1 VPVKVFVTGG
11 TGLIGRHLVTAL
23 QERADEVICVTR
35 SAERARNL
43 LPEAVH
49 LVEAD
54 PDQPGSWQDE
64 VQDCDAVI
72 NLAGES
78 VAKGLWTDGRKR
90 RLRQSRLHVTRNL
103 VEAIGRSGSPS
114 VLISASATGYY
125 GDGGRAALDEEH
137 EPGSGFLS
145 RLACEWEGTALQAE
159 SASTRVVLLRIGVVL
174 AREDGALPRLLMPF
188 RFGVGGPLGSG
199 RQYFPWIHVKDL
211 VRIIVFALNTPGLSG
226 PINAVAPDPPTQ
238 ATFARAMGE
247 VLHRPSWLPVPAF
260 VLRILLGEKGEML
273 LASQR
278 AVPRALRAR
287 GFHFDFDNLQ
297 TALDDL
303 LTA

>member
-1 VPVKVFVTGG
+1 VKVFVTGG

-260 VLRILLGEKGEML
+260 LLRIVLGEKSEML

>member
-1 VPVKVFVTGG
+1 MKVFVTGG
-11 TGLIGRHLVTAL
+11 TGLIGRHLVAEL
-23 QERADEVICVTR
+23 MERADEVTCVTR
-35 SAERARNL
+35 SAERARTL

-54 PDQPGSWQDE
+54 PVQPGSWQDE
-64 VQDCDAVI
+64 VKDCDAAV

-78 VAKGLWTDGRKR
+78 IARGLWSDRRKR
-90 RLRQSRLHVTRNL
+90 RLRQSRLNVTRNL
-103 VEAIGRSGSPS
+103 VEAIGRSGSPN
-114 VLISASATGYY
+114 VLVSASATGYY

-159 SASTRVVLLRIGVVL
+159 SAATRVVLLRMGVVL
-174 AREDGALPRLLMPF
+174 AREDGALPRLIVPF
-188 RFGVGGPLGSG
+188 RLGMGGPLGSG
-199 RQYFPWIHVKDL
+199 RQYFPWIHIKDL
-211 VRIIVFALNTPGLSG
+211 VRIFVFALNTPGLSG

-238 ATFARAMGE
+238 ATFARTVGE
-247 VLHRPSWLPVPAF
+247 ALHRPSWLPVPAF
-260 VLRILLGEKGEML
+260 LLRIFLGEKGEML

-287 GFHFDFDNLQ
+287 GFHFDYDNLQ
-297 TALDDL
+297 GALGDL
-303 LTA
+303 LST